1 MQKAEY
7 YEFKGGHTIPSEV
20 VDRFL
25 QVLLSCAQCCLSI
38 NWTLLGGIFRIFLDY
53 SFFKP
58 DYSV

>member
-25 QVLLSCAQCCLSI
+25 QVLLTCAQCCLSI
-38 NWTLLGGIFRIFLDY
+38 YWTLLGGILLCY